1 MKKKALIF
9 GVTGQDGAYL
19 SDFLIKKNYIVHGI
33 KRRSSSFNTSRI
45 DKIYNTHQKNG
56 IFNLHYGDV
65 TDSLNVQSLIQKI
78 SPDEIY
84 NLAAQSHVKV
94 SFETPEYTANADA
107 IGVLRILESIKNSK
121 KRIKFYQASTS
132 EMYGSTPAPQSEK
145 TVFAPVSPYGT
156 SKLFSY
162 WITRNY
168 RDAYNLFACNGILFN
183 HESPIRG
190 ETFVTRKITLAVAKY
205 HVTGKCNLILGN
217 INALRDWGDAR
228 DYVEGMWKMLQKKT
242 PKDYVLAT
250 GKSYTVKKFIEE
262 AGTILWNGPVG
273 VFEETLFE
281 NGTKEI
287 AKSIGKAKGSTIA
300 GGGDTISAIEKFI
313 NIDDIDYIST
323 GGGAFLEFLEGNK
336 LPGIEIIK
344 KLWQQLMITY
354 IGKLKLLPH

>member
-121 KRIKFYQASTS
+121 KKIKFYQASTS

-250 GKSYTVKKFIEE
+250 GKSYTVKKFVEE
-262 AGTILWNGPVG
+262 AFNVVNVKIKWRGKGLNEVGFNSKDNKILV
-273 VFEETLFE
+273 
-281 NGTKEI
+281 K
-287 AKSIGKAKGSTIA
+287 
-300 GGGDTISAIEKFI
+300 I
-313 NIDDIDYIST
+313 NSQY
-323 GGGAFLEFLEGNK
+323 FRPNEVNHLEGNASK
-336 LPGIEIIK
+336 AKKDLNWKPKISLKKMIKDMVISDIELSQK
-344 KLWQQLMITY
+344 T
-354 IGKLKLLPH
+354 

>member
-19 SDFLIKKNYIVHGI
+19 TDFLIKKNYIVHGI

-107 IGVLRILESIKNSK
+107 VGVLRILEAIKNSK
-121 KRIKFYQASTS
+121 KKIKFYQASTS

-217 INALRDWGDAR
+217 LNALRDWGDAR

-242 PKDYVLAT
+242 PNDYVLAT
-250 GKSYTVKKFIEE
+250 GKSYTVKKFVEE
-262 AGTILWNGPVG
+262 AFNVVNVKIKWRGKGLNEVGFNSKDNKILV
-273 VFEETLFE
+273 
-281 NGTKEI
+281 K
-287 AKSIGKAKGSTIA
+287 
-300 GGGDTISAIEKFI
+300 I
-313 NIDDIDYIST
+313 NSKY
-323 GGGAFLEFLEGNK
+323 FRPNEVNHLEGNASK
-336 LPGIEIIK
+336 AKKDLNWKPKISLKKMIKDMVISDIELSQK
-344 KLWQQLMITY
+344 T
-354 IGKLKLLPH
+354 

>member
-45 DKIYNTHQKNG
+45 DKIYNTYQKNG

-121 KRIKFYQASTS
+121 KKIKFYQASTS

-168 RDAYNLFACNGILFN
+168 REAYNLFACNGILFN

-242 PKDYVLAT
+242 PNDYVLAT

-262 AGTILWNGPVG
+262 AFNVVNVKIKWRGKGLNEVGYNNKDNKILV
-273 VFEETLFE
+273 
-281 NGTKEI
+281 K
-287 AKSIGKAKGSTIA
+287 
-300 GGGDTISAIEKFI
+300 I
-313 NIDDIDYIST
+313 NSQY
-323 GGGAFLEFLEGNK
+323 FRPNEVNHLEGNASK
-336 LPGIEIIK
+336 AKKDLNWKPKISLKKMIKDMVISDIELSQK
-344 KLWQQLMITY
+344 T
-354 IGKLKLLPH
+354 

>member
-121 KRIKFYQASTS
+121 KKIKFYQASTS

-250 GKSYTVKKFIEE
+250 GKSYTVKKFVEE
-262 AGTILWNGPVG
+262 AFSVVNVKIKWRGKGLNEVGYNNKDNKILV
-273 VFEETLFE
+273 
-281 NGTKEI
+281 K
-287 AKSIGKAKGSTIA
+287 
-300 GGGDTISAIEKFI
+300 I
-313 NIDDIDYIST
+313 NSQY
-323 GGGAFLEFLEGNK
+323 FRPNEVNHLEGNASK
-336 LPGIEIIK
+336 AKKDLNWKPKISLKKMIRDMVISDIELSQK
-344 KLWQQLMITY
+344 T
-354 IGKLKLLPH
+354 

>member
-121 KRIKFYQASTS
+121 KKIKFYQASTS

-250 GKSYTVKKFIEE
+250 GKSYTVKKFVEE
-262 AGTILWNGPVG
+262 AFNVVNVKIKWRGKGLNEVGFNSKDNKILV
-273 VFEETLFE
+273 
-281 NGTKEI
+281 K
-287 AKSIGKAKGSTIA
+287 
-300 GGGDTISAIEKFI
+300 I
-313 NIDDIDYIST
+313 NSQY
-323 GGGAFLEFLEGNK
+323 FRPNEVNHLEGNASK
-336 LPGIEIIK
+336 AKKDLNWKPKISLKKMIRDMVISDIELSQK
-344 KLWQQLMITY
+344 T
-354 IGKLKLLPH
+354 

>member
-121 KRIKFYQASTS
+121 KKIKFYQASTS

-250 GKSYTVKKFIEE
+250 GKSYTVKKFVEE
-262 AGTILWNGPVG
+262 AFSVVNVKIKWRGKGLNEVGFNSKDNKILV
-273 VFEETLFE
+273 
-281 NGTKEI
+281 K
-287 AKSIGKAKGSTIA
+287 
-300 GGGDTISAIEKFI
+300 I
-313 NIDDIDYIST
+313 NSQY
-323 GGGAFLEFLEGNK
+323 FRPNEVNHLEGNASK
-336 LPGIEIIK
+336 AKKDLNWKPKISLKKMIKDMVISDIELSQK
-344 KLWQQLMITY
+344 T
-354 IGKLKLLPH
+354 

>member
-121 KRIKFYQASTS
+121 KKIKFYQASTS

-183 HESPIRG
+183 HESPLRG

-250 GKSYTVKKFIEE
+250 GKSYTVKKFVEE
-262 AGTILWNGPVG
+262 AFSVVNVKIKWRGKGLNEVGYNNKDNKILV
-273 VFEETLFE
+273 
-281 NGTKEI
+281 K
-287 AKSIGKAKGSTIA
+287 
-300 GGGDTISAIEKFI
+300 I
-313 NIDDIDYIST
+313 NSQY
-323 GGGAFLEFLEGNK
+323 FRPNEVNHLEGNASK
-336 LPGIEIIK
+336 AKKDLNWKPKISLKKMIRDMVISDIELSQK
-344 KLWQQLMITY
+344 T
-354 IGKLKLLPH
+354 

>member
-121 KRIKFYQASTS
+121 KKIKFYQASTS

-228 DYVEGMWKMLQKKT
+228 DYVEGMWKMLQKKLQKT
-242 PKDYVLAT
+242 M
-250 GKSYTVKKFIEE
+250 S
-262 AGTILWNGPVG
+262 
-273 VFEETLFE
+273 
-281 NGTKEI
+281 
-287 AKSIGKAKGSTIA
+287 
-300 GGGDTISAIEKFI
+300 
-313 NIDDIDYIST
+313 
-323 GGGAFLEFLEGNK
+323 
-336 LPGIEIIK
+336 
-344 KLWQQLMITY
+344 
-354 IGKLKLLPH
+354 

>member
-56 IFNLHYGDV
+56 VFNLHYGDV
-65 TDSLNVQSLIQKI
+65 TDSLNVQSLINKI

-121 KRIKFYQASTS
+121 KKIKFYQASTS

-190 ETFVTRKITLAVAKY
+190 ETFVTRKITIAVAKY

-262 AGTILWNGPVG
+262 AFNVVNVKIKWRGKGLNEVGFNSKDNKILV
-273 VFEETLFE
+273 
-281 NGTKEI
+281 K
-287 AKSIGKAKGSTIA
+287 
-300 GGGDTISAIEKFI
+300 I
-313 NIDDIDYIST
+313 NSQY
-323 GGGAFLEFLEGNK
+323 FRPNEVNHLEGNASK
-336 LPGIEIIK
+336 AKKDLNWKPKISLKKMIRDMVISDIELSQK
-344 KLWQQLMITY
+344 T
-354 IGKLKLLPH
+354 

>member
-121 KRIKFYQASTS
+121 KKIKFYQASTS

-183 HESPIRG
+183 HESPLRG

-250 GKSYTVKKFIEE
+250 GKSYTVKKFVEE
-262 AGTILWNGPVG
+262 AFSVVNVKIKWRGKGLNEVGYNNKDNKILV
-273 VFEETLFE
+273 
-281 NGTKEI
+281 K
-287 AKSIGKAKGSTIA
+287 
-300 GGGDTISAIEKFI
+300 I
-313 NIDDIDYIST
+313 NSQY
-323 GGGAFLEFLEGNK
+323 FRPNEVNHLEGNASK
-336 LPGIEIIK
+336 AKKDLNWKPKISLKKMIKDMVISDIELSQK
-344 KLWQQLMITY
+344 T
-354 IGKLKLLPH
+354 

>member
-45 DKIYNTHQKNG
+45 DKIYNTYQKNG

-121 KRIKFYQASTS
+121 KKIKFYQASTS

-250 GKSYTVKKFIEE
+250 GKSYTVKKFVEE
-262 AGTILWNGPVG
+262 AFNVVNVKIKWRGKGLNEVGFNSKDNKILV
-273 VFEETLFE
+273 
-281 NGTKEI
+281 K
-287 AKSIGKAKGSTIA
+287 
-300 GGGDTISAIEKFI
+300 I
-313 NIDDIDYIST
+313 NSQY
-323 GGGAFLEFLEGNK
+323 FRPNEVNHLEGNASK
-336 LPGIEIIK
+336 AKKDLNWKPKISLKKMIKDMVISDIELSQK
-344 KLWQQLMITY
+344 T
-354 IGKLKLLPH
+354 

>member
-56 IFNLHYGDV
+56 VFNLHYGDV
-65 TDSLNVQSLIQKI
+65 TDSLNVQSLINKI

-121 KRIKFYQASTS
+121 KKIKFYQASTS

-183 HESPIRG
+183 HESPLRG

-250 GKSYTVKKFIEE
+250 GKSYTVKKFVEE
-262 AGTILWNGPVG
+262 AFSVVNVKIKWRGKGLNEVGYNNKDNKILV
-273 VFEETLFE
+273 
-281 NGTKEI
+281 K
-287 AKSIGKAKGSTIA
+287 
-300 GGGDTISAIEKFI
+300 I
-313 NIDDIDYIST
+313 NSQY
-323 GGGAFLEFLEGNK
+323 FRPNEVNHLEGNASK
-336 LPGIEIIK
+336 AKKDLNWKPKISLKKMIRDMVISDIELSQK
-344 KLWQQLMITY
+344 T
-354 IGKLKLLPH
+354 

>member
-45 DKIYNTHQKNG
+45 DKIYNAHQKNG

-121 KRIKFYQASTS
+121 KKIKFYQASTS

-168 RDAYNLFACNGILFN
+168 REAYNLFACNGILFN

-250 GKSYTVKKFIEE
+250 GKSYTVKKFVEE
-262 AGTILWNGPVG
+262 AFNVVNVKIKWRGKGLNEVGFNSKDNKILV
-273 VFEETLFE
+273 
-281 NGTKEI
+281 K
-287 AKSIGKAKGSTIA
+287 
-300 GGGDTISAIEKFI
+300 I
-313 NIDDIDYIST
+313 NSQY
-323 GGGAFLEFLEGNK
+323 FRPNEVNHLEGNASK
-336 LPGIEIIK
+336 AKKDLNWKPKISLKKMIKDMVISDIELSQK
-344 KLWQQLMITY
+344 T
-354 IGKLKLLPH
+354 

>member
-45 DKIYNTHQKNG
+45 DKIYNIHQKNG

-121 KRIKFYQASTS
+121 KKIKFYQASTS

-250 GKSYTVKKFIEE
+250 GKSYTVKKFVEE
-262 AGTILWNGPVG
+262 AFNVVNVKIKWRGKGLNEVGFNSKDNKILV
-273 VFEETLFE
+273 
-281 NGTKEI
+281 K
-287 AKSIGKAKGSTIA
+287 
-300 GGGDTISAIEKFI
+300 I
-313 NIDDIDYIST
+313 NSQY
-323 GGGAFLEFLEGNK
+323 FRPNEVNHLEGNASK
-336 LPGIEIIK
+336 AKKDLNWKPKISLKKMIKDMVISDIELSQK
-344 KLWQQLMITY
+344 T
-354 IGKLKLLPH
+354 

>member
-1 MKKKALIF
+1 MKKKALVF

-56 IFNLHYGDV
+56 VFNLHYGDV
-65 TDSLNVQSLIQKI
+65 TDSLNVQSLINKI

-121 KRIKFYQASTS
+121 KKIKFYQASTS

-183 HESPIRG
+183 HESPLRG

-262 AGTILWNGPVG
+262 AFNVVNVKIKWRGKGLNEVGFNSKDNKILV
-273 VFEETLFE
+273 
-281 NGTKEI
+281 K
-287 AKSIGKAKGSTIA
+287 
-300 GGGDTISAIEKFI
+300 I
-313 NIDDIDYIST
+313 NSQY
-323 GGGAFLEFLEGNK
+323 FRPNEVNHLEGNASK
-336 LPGIEIIK
+336 AKKDLNWKPKISLKKMIKDMVISDIELFQK
-344 KLWQQLMITY
+344 S
-354 IGKLKLLPH
+354 

>member
-1 MKKKALIF
+1 MPRY
-9 GVTGQDGAYL
+9 Q
-19 SDFLIKKNYIVHGI
+19 
-33 KRRSSSFNTSRI
+33 
-45 DKIYNTHQKNG
+45 
-56 IFNLHYGDV
+56 NLLRKY
-65 TDSLNVQSLIQKI
+65 
-78 SPDEIY
+78 Y
-84 NLAAQSHVKV
+84 
-94 SFETPEYTANADA
+94 
-107 IGVLRILESIKNSK
+107 GVLRILESIKNSK
-121 KRIKFYQASTS
+121 KKIKFYQASTS

-250 GKSYTVKKFIEE
+250 GKSYTVKKFVEE
-262 AGTILWNGPVG
+262 AFNVVNVKIKWRGKGLNEVGFNSKDNKILV
-273 VFEETLFE
+273 
-281 NGTKEI
+281 K
-287 AKSIGKAKGSTIA
+287 
-300 GGGDTISAIEKFI
+300 I
-313 NIDDIDYIST
+313 NSQY
-323 GGGAFLEFLEGNK
+323 FRPNEVNHLEGNASK
-336 LPGIEIIK
+336 AKKDLNWKPKISLKKMIKDMVISDIELSQK
-344 KLWQQLMITY
+344 T
-354 IGKLKLLPH
+354 

>member
-9 GVTGQDGAYL
+9 GVTGQDDAYL

-121 KRIKFYQASTS
+121 KKIKFYQASTS

-250 GKSYTVKKFIEE
+250 GKSYTVKKFVEE
-262 AGTILWNGPVG
+262 AFNVVNVKIKWRGKGLNEVGFNSKDNKILV
-273 VFEETLFE
+273 
-281 NGTKEI
+281 K
-287 AKSIGKAKGSTIA
+287 
-300 GGGDTISAIEKFI
+300 I
-313 NIDDIDYIST
+313 NSQY
-323 GGGAFLEFLEGNK
+323 FRPNEVNHLEGNASK
-336 LPGIEIIK
+336 AKKDLNWKPKISLKKMIKDMVISDIELSQK
-344 KLWQQLMITY
+344 T
-354 IGKLKLLPH
+354 

>member
-19 SDFLIKKNYIVHGI
+19 SDFLNKKNYIVHGI

-121 KRIKFYQASTS
+121 KKIKFYQASTS

-205 HVTGKCNLILGN
+205 HVTGKCNLIVGN

-250 GKSYTVKKFIEE
+250 GKSYTVKKFVEE
-262 AGTILWNGPVG
+262 AFSVVNVKIKWRGKGLNEVGYNNKDNKILV
-273 VFEETLFE
+273 
-281 NGTKEI
+281 K
-287 AKSIGKAKGSTIA
+287 
-300 GGGDTISAIEKFI
+300 I
-313 NIDDIDYIST
+313 NSQY
-323 GGGAFLEFLEGNK
+323 FRPNEVNHLEGNASK
-336 LPGIEIIK
+336 AKKDLNWKPKISLKKMIKDMVISDIELSQK
-344 KLWQQLMITY
+344 T
-354 IGKLKLLPH
+354 

>member
-121 KRIKFYQASTS
+121 KKIKFYQASTS

-183 HESPIRG
+183 HESPLRG

-217 INALRDWGDAR
+217 INALRDWGHAK
-228 DYVEGMWKMLQKKT
+228 DYVEAMWKMLQQKK
-242 PKDYVLAT
+242 PKDYVIAT
-250 GKSYTVKKFIEE
+250 GKQYSVKYFLNLVAKELKF
-262 AGTILWNGPVG
+262 
-273 VFEETLFE
+273 
-281 NGTKEI
+281 EI
-287 AKSIGKAKGSTIA
+287 NWKGKGINEKG
-300 GGGDTISAIEKFI
+300 FI
-313 NIDDIDYIST
+313 N
-323 GGGAFLEFLEGNK
+323 NK
-336 LPGIEIIK
+336 LIVSIDERYFRPTEVESLLGNPNLAK
-344 KLWQQLMITY
+344 KELKWLPKYNINSLVKEMISKELEKY
-354 IGKLKLLPH
+354 K

>member
-121 KRIKFYQASTS
+121 KKIKFYQASTS

-250 GKSYTVKKFIEE
+250 GKSYTVKKFVEE
-262 AGTILWNGPVG
+262 AFSVVNVKIKWRGKGLNEVGYNNKDNKILV
-273 VFEETLFE
+273 
-281 NGTKEI
+281 K
-287 AKSIGKAKGSTIA
+287 
-300 GGGDTISAIEKFI
+300 I
-313 NIDDIDYIST
+313 NSQY
-323 GGGAFLEFLEGNK
+323 FRPNEVNHLEGNASK
-336 LPGIEIIK
+336 AKKDLNWKPKISLKKMIKDMVISDIELSQK
-344 KLWQQLMITY
+344 T
-354 IGKLKLLPH
+354 

>member
-45 DKIYNTHQKNG
+45 DKIYNIHQKNG

-121 KRIKFYQASTS
+121 KKIKFYQASTS

-205 HVTGKCNLILGN
+205 HVKGKCNLILGN

-250 GKSYTVKKFIEE
+250 GKSYTVKKFVEE
-262 AGTILWNGPVG
+262 AFNVVNVKIKWRGKGLNEVGFNSKDNKILV
-273 VFEETLFE
+273 
-281 NGTKEI
+281 K
-287 AKSIGKAKGSTIA
+287 
-300 GGGDTISAIEKFI
+300 I
-313 NIDDIDYIST
+313 NSQY
-323 GGGAFLEFLEGNK
+323 FRPNEVNHLEGNASK
-336 LPGIEIIK
+336 AKKDLNWKPKISLKKMIKDMVISDIELSQK
-344 KLWQQLMITY
+344 T
-354 IGKLKLLPH
+354 

>member
-121 KRIKFYQASTS
+121 KKIKFYQASTS

-250 GKSYTVKKFIEE
+250 GKSYTVKKFVEE
-262 AGTILWNGPVG
+262 AFNVVNVKIKWRGKGLNEVGYNSKDNKILV
-273 VFEETLFE
+273 
-281 NGTKEI
+281 K
-287 AKSIGKAKGSTIA
+287 
-300 GGGDTISAIEKFI
+300 I
-313 NIDDIDYIST
+313 NSQY
-323 GGGAFLEFLEGNK
+323 FRPNEVNHLEGNASK
-336 LPGIEIIK
+336 AKKDLNWKPKISLKKMIKDMVISDIELSQK
-344 KLWQQLMITY
+344 T
-354 IGKLKLLPH
+354 

>member
-121 KRIKFYQASTS
+121 KKIKFYQASTS

-217 INALRDWGDAR
+217 ITALRDWGDAR

-250 GKSYTVKKFIEE
+250 GKSYTVKKFVEE
-262 AGTILWNGPVG
+262 AFNVVNVKIKWRGKGLNEVGFNSKDNKILV
-273 VFEETLFE
+273 
-281 NGTKEI
+281 K
-287 AKSIGKAKGSTIA
+287 
-300 GGGDTISAIEKFI
+300 I
-313 NIDDIDYIST
+313 NSQY
-323 GGGAFLEFLEGNK
+323 FRPNEVNHLEGNASK
-336 LPGIEIIK
+336 AKKDLNWKPKISLKKMIKDMVISDIELSQK
-344 KLWQQLMITY
+344 T
-354 IGKLKLLPH
+354 